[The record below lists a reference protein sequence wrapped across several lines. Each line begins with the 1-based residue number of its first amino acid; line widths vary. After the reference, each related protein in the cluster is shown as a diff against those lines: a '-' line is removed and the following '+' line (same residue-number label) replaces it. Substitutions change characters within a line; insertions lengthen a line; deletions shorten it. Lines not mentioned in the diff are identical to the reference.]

1 MKPIKKRWH
10 MWKHYTNKYDKAL
23 HGAMALLATLHIV
36 GATITPSVASWSAA
50 GVFTWLTCTLI
61 LKDVWRETYLKTE
74 SLRSLGAHT
83 AEALHTYTFV
93 KMANIRGAYSIE
105 PDLPAIDPDVVDD
118 DIYTDE
124 IVIRRGMSIDGD
136 PLIASSIPEELSPE
150 IVIGMLEHVKL
161 EYTYDS
167 LGNPYE

>member
-10 MWKHYTNKYDKAL
+10 MWKHYTNKWDKICHVLIILVFTVLAIFS
-23 HGAMALLATLHIV
+23 LATLSIW
-36 GATITPSVASWSAA
+36 GTVAAFGYVAA
-50 GVFTWLTCTLI
+50 AYAFI
-61 LKDVWRETYLKTE
+61 MQDVWRETYLKTE
-74 SLRSLGAHT
+74 TLRSLGAHT

-93 KMANIRGAYSIE
+93 KMANVRGAYSIE

>member
-10 MWKHYTNKYDKAL
+10 MWKHYTGKIDKAV
-23 HGAMALLATLHIV
+23 HAALLTINVPTIIV
-36 GATITPSVASWSAA
+36 SSINPSAASWTNTIIF
-50 GVFTWLTCTLI
+50 GLFTLAVIMWDT
-61 LKDVWRETYLKTE
+61 WRETYLKTE
-74 SLRSLGAHT
+74 TLRSLGAHT

-93 KMANIRGAYSIE
+93 KMAKVRGAYSIE

-124 IVIRRGMSIDGD
+124 IVIRRGMATDGD

-150 IVIGMLEHVKL
+150 IVIGMLEHAKL

-167 LGNPYE
+167 LGNPHE

>member
-1 MKPIKKRWH
+1 MKPIKYRWRL
-10 MWKHYTNKYDKAL
+10 WKVYTDKVDKAI
-23 HGAMALLATLHIV
+23 HAVVAIIFSAAM
-36 GATITPSVASWSAA
+36 VASLVNFSWLNLFAA
-50 GVFTWLTCTLI
+50 SGYVIIGYSLI
-61 LKDVWRETYLKTE
+61 MKDVWHGAYRKT
-74 SLRSLGAHT
+74 SGIRVLGAHVG
-83 AEALHTYTFV
+83 EALQTYTFI
-93 KMANIRGAYSIE
+93 KASNIRGTYSIE
-105 PDLPAIDPDVVDD
+105 PDLPAIDPDAIDD

-150 IVIGMLEHVKL
+150 IVIGMLEHAKL

>member
-1 MKPIKKRWH
+1 MKPIKYRWKL
-10 MWKHYTNKYDKAL
+10 WKTYTDKVDKAI
-23 HGAMALLATLHIV
+23 HAV
-36 GATITPSVASWSAA
+36 VAIIFSAA
-50 GVFTWLTCTLI
+50 MIASLVNFSWLNLFAAAGYVIIGYSLI
-61 LKDVWRETYLKTE
+61 MKDVWGNAYQQTE
-74 SLRSLGAHT
+74 SLRFVGWHLNK
-83 AEALHTYTFV
+83 ALNEWTFV
-93 KMANIRGAYSIE
+93 KATKVGNEYA
-105 PDLPAIDPDVVDD
+105 LDPDRPTVDPDAIDD

>member
-10 MWKHYTNKYDKAL
+10 MWKHYTSKWDKAVHAVIITL
-23 HGAMALLATLHIV
+23 YLLA
-36 GATITPSVASWSAA
+36 SVAFMIDFSW
-50 GVFTWLTCTLI
+50 TDI
-61 LKDVWRETYLKTE
+61 LVLFGYAFIAYSFIMKDVWRETYLKTE
-74 SLRSLGAHT
+74 TLRSLGAHVG
-83 AEALHTYTFV
+83 EALHTYTFV
-93 KMANIRGAYSIE
+93 KMANVRGTYSIE
-105 PDLPAIDPDVVDD
+105 PALPAIDPDVVDD

-124 IVIRRGMSIDGD
+124 IVIRRGMSIDGE

>member
-10 MWKHYTNKYDKAL
+10 MWKHYTDKYDKAL
-23 HGAMALLATLHIV
+23 HAVMALLATLHIV
-36 GATITPSVASWSAA
+36 GAAIAPSVASWSAA

-74 SLRSLGAHT
+74 TLRSLGAHT

-93 KMANIRGAYSIE
+93 KMANVRGAYSIE

-124 IVIRRGMSIDGD
+124 IVIRRGMSTDGD

-150 IVIGMLEHVKL
+150 IVIGMLEHAKL

>member
-10 MWKHYTNKYDKAL
+10 MWQIYTDKWEKAQHGFLAILSIAL
-23 HGAMALLATLHIV
+23 TVWGFSNGWILGVIALAFWANVTY
-36 GATITPSVASWSAA
+36 T
-50 GVFTWLTCTLI
+50 FTM
-61 LKDVWRETYLKTE
+61 KDVWANAYRKTE
-74 SLRSLGAHT
+74 TLRSLGAHT

-93 KMANIRGAYSIE
+93 KMANVRGTYSIE
-105 PDLPAIDPDVVDD
+105 PDLPAIDPDAIDD

-124 IVIRRGMSIDGD
+124 IVIRRGMSTDGD

-150 IVIGMLEHVKL
+150 IVIGMLEHAKL

>member
-1 MKPIKKRWH
+1 MKPVKKRWH
-10 MWKHYTNKYDKAL
+10 MWKHYTDKIDKAV
-23 HGAMALLATLHIV
+23 HGFILIMLLVLLADLIINFSWISIIGAV
-36 GATITPSVASWSAA
+36 GYSYIAYA
-50 GVFTWLTCTLI
+50 LI
-61 LKDVWRETYLKTE
+61 MKDVWENAYHRTE

-93 KMANIRGAYSIE
+93 KMAKVRGAYSIE

-136 PLIASSIPEELSPE
+136 PLIASSIPEELSPK

>member
-10 MWKHYTNKYDKAL
+10 MWKHYTSTYDKAL
-23 HGAMALLATLHIV
+23 HAVMALLATLHIV
-36 GATITPSVASWSAA
+36 GAAIAPSLASWSAA

-74 SLRSLGAHT
+74 TLRSLGAHT

-93 KMANIRGAYSIE
+93 KMANVRGTYSIE
-105 PDLPAIDPDVVDD
+105 PDLPEIDPDAIDD

-124 IVIRRGMSIDGD
+124 IVIRRGMSTDGD

-150 IVIGMLEHVKL
+150 IVIGMLEHAKL

>member
-10 MWKHYTNKYDKAL
+10 MWKHYTSKWDKAL
-23 HGAMALLATLHIV
+23 HAVIVTLYLLA
-36 GATITPSVASWSAA
+36 SVAFLIDFSW
-50 GVFTWLTCTLI
+50 TDI
-61 LKDVWRETYLKTE
+61 LVLFGYAFIAYSFIMKDVWRETYLKTE
-74 SLRSLGAHT
+74 TLRSLGAHVG
-83 AEALHTYTFV
+83 EALHTYTFV
-93 KMANIRGAYSIE
+93 KMANVRGTYSIE

-124 IVIRRGMSIDGD
+124 IVIRRGMSTDGE
-136 PLIASSIPEELSPE
+136 PLIASSIPEVLSPE
-150 IVIGMLEHVKL
+150 IVIGILEHVKL

>member
-1 MKPIKKRWH
+1 MKPIKYRWKL
-10 MWKHYTNKYDKAL
+10 WKHYTSKWDKAL
-23 HGAMALLATLHIV
+23 HAVIVTLYLLA
-36 GATITPSVASWSAA
+36 SVAFLIDFSW
-50 GVFTWLTCTLI
+50 TDI
-61 LKDVWRETYLKTE
+61 LVLFGYAFIAYSFIMKDVWRETYLKTE
-74 SLRSLGAHT
+74 TLRSLGAHT

-93 KMANIRGAYSIE
+93 KMANVRGTYSIE
-105 PDLPAIDPDVVDD
+105 PDLPAIDPDAIDD

-124 IVIRRGMSIDGD
+124 IVIRRGMSTGGD

-150 IVIGMLEHVKL
+150 IVIGMLEHAKL

>member
-10 MWKHYTNKYDKAL
+10 MWKHYTSKYDKAL
-23 HGAMALLATLHIV
+23 HAAMAALATLQLV
-36 GATITPSVASWSAA
+36 GATITPSWASWIAA

-61 LKDVWRETYLKTE
+61 LKDTWRETYLKTE
-74 SLRSLGAHT
+74 PLRSLGAHVG
-83 AEALHTYTFV
+83 EALHTYTFV
-93 KMANIRGAYSIE
+93 KMANVRGTYSIE

-124 IVIRRGMSIDGD
+124 IIIRRGMTLDGD

>member
-36 GATITPSVASWSAA
+36 GATITPSVASWIAA

-61 LKDVWRETYLKTE
+61 LKDVWANAYLKTE
-74 SLRSLGAHT
+74 TLRSLGAHT

-93 KMANIRGAYSIE
+93 KMANVRGAYSIE

-124 IVIRRGMSIDGD
+124 IVIRRGMSTDGD
-136 PLIASSIPEELSPE
+136 PLIASSIPEE
-150 IVIGMLEHVKL
+150 IGRAHV
-161 EYTYDS
+161 
-167 LGNPYE
+167 

>member
-10 MWKHYTNKYDKAL
+10 MWKHYTGWWNKTI
-23 HGAMALLATLHIV
+23 HSTLLAINV
-36 GATITPSVASWSAA
+36 PTITVSSINPSVASWTNTIIF
-50 GVFTWLTCTLI
+50 GLFTLAVIMWDT
-61 LKDVWRETYLKTE
+61 WREAYLKTE
-74 SLRSLGAHT
+74 PLRSLGAHVG
-83 AEALHTYTFV
+83 EALHAYTFV
-93 KMANIRGAYSIE
+93 KMANIRGTYSIE
-105 PDLPAIDPDVVDD
+105 PDLPAIDPDAIDD

>member
-10 MWKHYTNKYDKAL
+10 MWKHYTSKWDKAL
-23 HGAMALLATLHIV
+23 HAVIVTLYLLA
-36 GATITPSVASWSAA
+36 SVAFLIDFSW
-50 GVFTWLTCTLI
+50 TDI
-61 LKDVWRETYLKTE
+61 LVLFGYAFIAYSFIMKDVWRETYLKTE
-74 SLRSLGAHT
+74 TLRSLGAHT

-93 KMANIRGAYSIE
+93 KMANVRGTYSIE
-105 PDLPAIDPDVVDD
+105 PDLPAIDPDAIDD

>member
-10 MWKHYTNKYDKAL
+10 MWKHYTSKWDKAL
-23 HGAMALLATLHIV
+23 HAVIVTLYLLA
-36 GATITPSVASWSAA
+36 SVAFLIDFSW
-50 GVFTWLTCTLI
+50 TDI
-61 LKDVWRETYLKTE
+61 LVLFGYAFIAYSFIMKDVWRETYLKTE
-74 SLRSLGAHT
+74 TLRSLGAHVG
-83 AEALHTYTFV
+83 EALHTYTFV
-93 KMANIRGAYSIE
+93 KMANVRGTYSIE

-124 IVIRRGMSIDGD
+124 IVIRRGMSTDGE

-150 IVIGMLEHVKL
+150 IVIGMLEHAKL

>member
-10 MWKHYTNKYDKAL
+10 MWKHYTSTWNKTFHA
-23 HGAMALLATLHIV
+23 ALLAINV
-36 GATITPSVASWSAA
+36 PTITVSSINPSVASWTNTIIF
-50 GVFTWLTCTLI
+50 GLFTLAVIMWDT
-61 LKDVWRETYLKTE
+61 WRETYLKTE
-74 SLRSLGAHT
+74 TLRRLGAHT

-93 KMANIRGAYSIE
+93 KMAKVRGAYSIE
-105 PDLPAIDPDVVDD
+105 PDLPAIDPDAVDD

-124 IVIRRGMSIDGD
+124 IVIRRGMSTDGD

>member
-10 MWKHYTNKYDKAL
+10 MWKHYTDKYDKAL
-23 HGAMALLATLHIV
+23 HAVMALLATLHIV
-36 GATITPSVASWSAA
+36 GAAIAPSVASWSAA

-74 SLRSLGAHT
+74 TLRSLGAHT

-93 KMANIRGAYSIE
+93 KMANVRGAYSIE
-105 PDLPAIDPDVVDD
+105 PDLPAIDPDSIDD

-150 IVIGMLEHVKL
+150 IVIGMLEHAKL

>member
-10 MWKHYTNKYDKAL
+10 MWKHYTDKYDKAL

-36 GATITPSVASWSAA
+36 GATITPSLASWSAA

-74 SLRSLGAHT
+74 TLRSLGAHT

-93 KMANIRGAYSIE
+93 KMANVRGAYSIE

-124 IVIRRGMSIDGD
+124 IVIRRGMSTDGD

-161 EYTYDS
+161 EYIYDS

>member
-10 MWKHYTNKYDKAL
+10 MWKHYTSTWNKTFHA
-23 HGAMALLATLHIV
+23 ALLAINV
-36 GATITPSVASWSAA
+36 PTITVSSINPSVASWTNTIIF
-50 GVFTWLTCTLI
+50 GLFTLAVIMWDT
-61 LKDVWRETYLKTE
+61 WRETYLKTE
-74 SLRSLGAHT
+74 TLRRLGAHT

-93 KMANIRGAYSIE
+93 KMAKVRGAYSIE

-124 IVIRRGMSIDGD
+124 IVIRRGMSTDGD

>member
-10 MWKHYTNKYDKAL
+10 MWKHYTDKYDKAL

-36 GATITPSVASWSAA
+36 GAAITPSLASWSAA

-74 SLRSLGAHT
+74 TLRSLGAHT

-93 KMANIRGAYSIE
+93 KMANVRGAYSIE
-105 PDLPAIDPDVVDD
+105 P
-118 DIYTDE
+118 E
-124 IVIRRGMSIDGD
+124 IGR
-136 PLIASSIPEELSPE
+136 ASCRER
-150 IVIGMLEHVKL
+150 V
-161 EYTYDS
+161 
-167 LGNPYE
+167 

>member
-10 MWKHYTNKYDKAL
+10 MWKHYTSKWDKAL
-23 HGAMALLATLHIV
+23 HAVIVTLYLLA
-36 GATITPSVASWSAA
+36 SAA
-50 GVFTWLTCTLI
+50 FMIDFSWTDI
-61 LKDVWRETYLKTE
+61 LVLFGYAFIAYSFIMKDVWRETYLKTE
-74 SLRSLGAHT
+74 TLRSLGAHT

-93 KMANIRGAYSIE
+93 KMAKVRGAYSIE
-105 PDLPAIDPDVVDD
+105 PDLPAIDPDAVDD

-124 IVIRRGMSIDGD
+124 IVIRRGMSTDGD

-150 IVIGMLEHVKL
+150 IVIGMLEHAKL

>member
-10 MWKHYTNKYDKAL
+10 MWKHYTSKYDKFLHAAIVTLYLLLSVVFLIDFSWISILAIAGYTYISYAL
-23 HGAMALLATLHIV
+23 IM
-36 GATITPSVASWSAA
+36 
-50 GVFTWLTCTLI
+50 
-61 LKDVWRETYLKTE
+61 KDVWENTYLKTE
-74 SLRSLGAHT
+74 TLRRLGAHVG
-83 AEALHTYTFV
+83 EALHTYTFV
-93 KMANIRGAYSIE
+93 KMANIRGTYSIE
-105 PDLPAIDPDVVDD
+105 PDLPAINPDAIDD

-124 IVIRRGMSIDGD
+124 IVIRRGMSTDGD

-150 IVIGMLEHVKL
+150 IVIGMLEHAKL

>member
-1 MKPIKKRWH
+1 MKPVKKRWH
-10 MWKHYTNKYDKAL
+10 MWKHYTSNIDKTVHCIILAVFPVL
-23 HGAMALLATLHIV
+23 ATALLINF
-36 GATITPSVASWSAA
+36 SWINILGIA
-50 GVFTWLTCTLI
+50 GYAFI
-61 LKDVWRETYLKTE
+61 MQDVWRETYLKTE
-74 SLRSLGAHT
+74 TLRSLGAHT

-93 KMANIRGAYSIE
+93 KMANVRGAYSIE
-105 PDLPAIDPDVVDD
+105 PDLPAIDPDAIED

-150 IVIGMLEHVKL
+150 IVIGMLEHAKL

>member
-10 MWKHYTNKYDKAL
+10 MWKHYTSKTDKAVHAAIVTL
-23 HGAMALLATLHIV
+23 YLLA
-36 GATITPSVASWSAA
+36 SVALMIDFSWTDILLLFGYAFIA
-50 GVFTWLTCTLI
+50 YALI
-61 LKDVWRETYLKTE
+61 MKDVWQNAYRKTE
-74 SLRSLGAHT
+74 TLRSLGAHVG
-83 AEALHTYTFV
+83 EALHTYTFV
-93 KMANIRGAYSIE
+93 KMANVRGTYSIE
-105 PDLPAIDPDVVDD
+105 PDLPAIDPDAIDD

-124 IVIRRGMSIDGD
+124 IVIRRGMSTDGD

-150 IVIGMLEHVKL
+150 IVIGMLEHAKL

>member
-10 MWKHYTNKYDKAL
+10 MWKHYTSKVDKAV
-23 HGAMALLATLHIV
+23 HAALLTINVLNIIV
-36 GATITPSVASWSAA
+36 SSINPSVASWTNTVIF
-50 GVFTWLTCTLI
+50 GLFTLAVIMWDT
-61 LKDVWRETYLKTE
+61 WRETYLKTE
-74 SLRSLGAHT
+74 TLRSLGAHT

-93 KMANIRGAYSIE
+93 KMANVRGTYSIE
-105 PDLPAIDPDVVDD
+105 PDLPAIDPDAIDD

-124 IVIRRGMSIDGD
+124 IVIRRGMSTDGD

>member
-10 MWKHYTNKYDKAL
+10 MWKHYTSKYDKAL
-23 HGAMALLATLHIV
+23 HAVMALLATLHIV
-36 GATITPSVASWSAA
+36 GAAIAPSVASWSAA

-74 SLRSLGAHT
+74 TLRRLGAHT

-93 KMANIRGAYSIE
+93 KMANVRGAYSIE

-124 IVIRRGMSIDGD
+124 IIIRRGMSTDGD

-150 IVIGMLEHVKL
+150 IVIGMLEHAKL

-167 LGNPYE
+167 LGNPHE

>member
-10 MWKHYTNKYDKAL
+10 MWKHYTSKYDKAL

-36 GATITPSVASWSAA
+36 GATITPSVASWIAA

-74 SLRSLGAHT
+74 TLRILGAHV

-93 KMANIRGAYSIE
+93 KMANVRGTYSIE

-124 IVIRRGMSIDGD
+124 IVIRRGMSTDGD

-150 IVIGMLEHVKL
+150 IVIGMLEHAKL